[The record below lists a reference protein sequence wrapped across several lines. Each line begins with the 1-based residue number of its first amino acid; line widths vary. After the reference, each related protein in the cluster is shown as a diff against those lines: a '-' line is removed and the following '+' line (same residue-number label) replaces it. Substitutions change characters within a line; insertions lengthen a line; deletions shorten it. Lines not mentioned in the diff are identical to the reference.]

1 MANLVLELKPGEM
14 MVING
19 ASIRFRSRSRIE
31 LASRARFLFGK
42 QIMAPQDARS
52 PARRIYY
59 ALQNAYV
66 GTDAERAVALSELE
80 AMVAMFREATT
91 SASAVVILEAI
102 MHHVRA
108 DEYYLA
114 LKLGRR
120 IIRHEDAV
128 LQAASATLEPAAD
141 HHDPEASAASA

>member
-19 ASIRFRSRSRIE
+19 ASIRFRSKSRIE

-80 AMVAMFREATT
+80 ALITMFREATT
-91 SASAVVILEAI
+91 SASAVIILDAI
-102 MHHVRA
+102 MHHVRE

-128 LQAASATLEPAAD
+128 LRTGVATAEPAA
-141 HHDPEASAASA
+141 

>member
-42 QIMAPQDARS
+42 QIMAPQEARS

-66 GTDAERAVALSELE
+66 GTDAERGVALSELD
-80 AMVAMFREATT
+80 AMIAMFREATT
-91 SASAVVILEAI
+91 SATAASILDAI

-128 LQAASATLEPAAD
+128 LQAASADAGSPPDGAGPPA
-141 HHDPEASAASA
+141 

>member
-19 ASIRFRSRSRIE
+19 ASIRFRSKSRIE

-66 GTDAERAVALSELE
+66 GTDAERAVALSELHDLIG
-80 AMVAMFREATT
+80 MFRDATT
-91 SASAVVILEAI
+91 SASAAVILDAI
-102 MHHVRA
+102 LHHVRE
-108 DEYYLA
+108 DEYYQA

-128 LQAASATLEPAAD
+128 LQAAPSAAEPAA
-141 HHDPEASAASA
+141 